1 MGDLNFAWS
10 SNEVGGS
17 SRPCD
22 PMADYFISVFKSS
35 NLQDVSPAILS
46 PTWCNGRAGRLS
58 IAKRLDRF
66 ILSDSLCSSFG
77 KYRSWNHSSGVSNH
91 RVVILQIYFD
101 KSFINHPFK
110 FNPTWLKE
118 DEFDELIRKE
128 WALMSDT
135 VLRSTS
141 PVKVFLHK
149 LRRIQPVVRL
159 WEKTK
164 KKSLISDI
172 CRLEYDISSIEYHLL
187 YEPGSNILQ
196 GDLKNFLISRGKLLL
211 HKEETLRKKSQA
223 TWLLTGEE
231 NTRYFHHFTNKR
243 WVHNSVWE
251 AMDGDN
257 CTVYDQDS
265 IRKVARNY
273 FVDLYKEPD
282 NYTIEDQL
290 GMINISPSY
299 VSTEDNLSMFGLVLL
314 SEVESTLKIFAKD
327 KSPELDD

>member
-1 MGDLNFAWS
+1 M
-10 SNEVGGS
+10 
-17 SRPCD
+17 
-22 PMADYFISVFKSS
+22 
-35 NLQDVSPAILS
+35 
-46 PTWCNGRAGRLS
+46 
-58 IAKRLDRF
+58 
-66 ILSDSLCSSFG
+66 
-77 KYRSWNHSSGVSNH
+77 
-91 RVVILQIYFD
+91 
-101 KSFINHPFK
+101 
-110 FNPTWLKE
+110 
-118 DEFDELIRKE
+118 
-128 WALMSDT
+128 
-135 VLRSTS
+135 
-141 PVKVFLHK
+141 
-149 LRRIQPVVRL
+149 
-159 WEKTK
+159 
-164 KKSLISDI
+164 ISDI